1 MWFILPSSNPAHI
14 VMSQWGILGDI
25 PVTGADYDGDG
36 KTDIAVWRPSTGFWY
51 ILPSSNPVYP
61 YFGPF
66 IIRQPKLSLPPP
78 GSTLPTPV
86 AVPPVADAAKPSPE
100 APAADVASAPLPT

>member
-36 KTDIAVWRPSTGFWY
+36 KTDVAVWRPSTGFWY

-78 GSTLPTPV
+78 GSALPTPV
-86 AVPPVADAAKPSPE
+86 AVPP
-100 APAADVASAPLPT
+100 AADVASTPLPT